1 MVLESAMDDLSNGP
15 AAKKSKS
22 QRERLGCVTNVF
34 CSLGQEVIRGKI
46 QALAHNSGYPEEE
59 K

>member
-1 MVLESAMDDLSNGP
+1 MAQHS